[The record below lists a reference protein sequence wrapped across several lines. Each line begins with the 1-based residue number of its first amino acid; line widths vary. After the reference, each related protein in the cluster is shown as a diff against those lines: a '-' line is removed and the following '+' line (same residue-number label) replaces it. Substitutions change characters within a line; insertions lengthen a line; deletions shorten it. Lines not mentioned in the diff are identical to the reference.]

1 MLKSPLPESNCEDT
15 EEEIASGEEMQNYG
29 GKRLKRTKCH
39 SLPGKFLKLNE
50 GISVCKRAYES
61 LAVANAVELLK
72 LVFLSIS
79 TAPEV
84 PTLLAETLRRY
95 SEHDLFAAFNYLR
108 QKKFMV
114 GGNGSQPFVL
124 SQQFMQSVI
133 SSPFP
138 DNTGKRAS
146 KFASWLCEREN
157 SLMEEEIHLNAD
169 LQCGD
174 IFHLLALVSSGELS
188 ISPCLAEK
196 GIGDVEEKRNS
207 KRKTYE
213 DEICNSDHVKGECC
227 DRREKGFPGINV
239 SLIRAIIPRID
250 CGEVSYNGNICTRA
264 SRVHENEQSICTAM
278 GVGGDGSFVSAKLN
292 SRNDVGSCAASS
304 VTVNESPWKA
314 VANYAEYLVS
324 NLSDKDRMGPL
335 YPEIFQN
342 LHSDILKSGDQGLTM
357 LEISKVAAIR
367 GEKMAELVV
376 DVLQAF
382 GLAMRVNGYDDVH
395 VVDTL
400 FRSKYFL
407 SSADGRY
414 PNIKS
419 SPHRKHPRISND
431 NYLTT
436 SQECWQKDV
445 TNMESE
451 DVHKVTMLNLPEEV
465 SQLSA
470 EHQSHEVNVTFQA
483 TAQVEAVSSEGQ
495 RENFTCTMTMS
506 DSHSFRPILPWIN
519 GDGTTNHIVYKGL
532 TRRVLGMVMQN
543 PGILENDLIQQMNTL
558 NPQNCRKLLELMVL
572 DNHLIVKKM
581 YQTTSAGPPG
591 TLLSLFC
598 KNLKKSESICR
609 EHFFPNPMSTSFL

>member
-558 NPQNCRKLLELMVL
+558 NPQKAVGV
-572 DNHLIVKKM
+572 DG
-581 YQTTSAGPPG
+581 S
-591 TLLSLFC
+591 
-598 KNLKKSESICR
+598 
-609 EHFFPNPMSTSFL
+609 

>member
-1 MLKSPLPESNCEDT
+1 MYTIYDH
-15 EEEIASGEEMQNYG
+15 I
-29 GKRLKRTKCH
+29 H
-39 SLPGKFLKLNE
+39 
-50 GISVCKRAYES
+50 
-61 LAVANAVELLK
+61 LAN
-72 LVFLSIS
+72 
-79 TAPEV
+79 
-84 PTLLAETLRRY
+84 
-95 SEHDLFAAFNYLR
+95 
-108 QKKFMV
+108 V